1 MITII
6 GGGFAGLSAAYFLH
20 RAGKDVTVLEWSRG
34 LGGRAATRNVGYRTV
49 DSGAQRLDLS
59 PLSVNQLE
67 TDARALLREV
77 AAERGALPYM
87 LPYDPVNDMASI
99 DYAKAEARGYFKLDL
114 LNVHVYSQVRDEAHL
129 KYLMREPNWD
139 MLLHKETVEQLIHL
153 GNHFYSI
160 QRMPDPINSIPRLAM
175 FLAIIRPAKK
185 HLIGQSWSDVSKQ
198 VWEKDMDGGYSFKRS
213 HSVGYAHLVVVH
225 MNLLREVV

>member
-1 MITII
+1 MKFR
-6 GGGFAGLSAAYFLH
+6 G
-20 RAGKDVTVLEWSRG
+20 DVDIDFGSRELILEHIKHTPASM
-34 LGGRAATRNVGYRTV
+34 
-49 DSGAQRLDLS
+49 
-59 PLSVNQLE
+59 
-67 TDARALLREV
+67 REV
-77 AAERGALPYM
+77 SPIRKHSSGVHITDV
-87 LPYDPVNDMASI
+87 PYDPVNDMASI

-198 VWEKDMDGGYSFKRS
+198 VWQKDLDGQYSFKRS